1 MATIKHVEDINVYR
15 DSMGLITKFFKLAYT
30 NNNFKKEFSL
40 TDQLKR
46 CVVSIPS
53 NISEGFE
60 RDTKKEFIR
69 FLYIA
74 KGSCF
79 EFKTQITIC
88 KNLNLIAE
96 YEYKELFSEADKIL
110 KQLGSFIK
118 YLKKPA
124 NQQTS

>member
-1 MATIKHVEDINVYR
+1 MATIKHVEDINVYQ
-15 DSMGLITKFFKLAYT
+15 DSMGLVTKFFKLAYT

-69 FLYIA
+69 FLYIS
-74 KGSCF
+74 KGSCS

-88 KNLNLIAE
+88 KNLNLITE
-96 YEYKELFSEADKIL
+96 EEYKGLFSEADKIL

-118 YLKKPA
+118 YLKNSKLA
-124 NQQTS
+124 S